1 MTRIPQPK
9 KDGRPS
15 PAGRIAAALLGIG
28 LALAAAATA
37 SAATPVQKV
46 VSPGGIEAWL
56 IESHEV
62 GLISLRFSFEGGAL
76 AEPVDKP
83 GVAQLMSYLFNE
95 GAGDMDSGTLSR
107 RRQSI
112 GVGFAGFAD
121 YTDTGVTFTTP
132 SAYRAEGFALLR
144 LALHRP
150 RFDADAIERARR
162 EYEATLTAEAQSP
175 GSIAS
180 NQLRR
185 KQFGDTRLA
194 TAVHGTLASLKQ
206 VTREDIEAYRRG
218 VFARNNLKIAVA
230 GDIAPGELAPLLDDL
245 FGSLPA
251 RTDIPA
257 KPSAPPQSAS
267 AELTR
272 MELPQTV
279 VLFGNTAPRLT
290 WRQSLAFAIG
300 NQILSG
306 GFTGRLFSAIR
317 EKRGLVYSISAQR
330 FEFAETSVFVTAF
343 GAGSENVRAALDE
356 SRREIARFLDDGV
369 SDEEVAAAKE
379 AFLGSF
385 FLGLDTN
392 DKLVSQL
399 LAMLRNDL
407 PITYLDDYA
416 AELEKI
422 TPADVMSAVRLVI
435 RPEITNVVVVGNPPA
450 DFRLVPAAASATE

>member
-1 MTRIPQPK
+1 
-9 KDGRPS
+9 
-15 PAGRIAAALLGIG
+15 
-28 LALAAAATA
+28 
-37 SAATPVQKV
+37 
-46 VSPGGIEAWL
+46 
-56 IESHEV
+56 
-62 GLISLRFSFEGGAL
+62 
-76 AEPVDKP
+76 
-83 GVAQLMSYLFNE
+83 
-95 GAGDMDSGTLSR
+95 
-107 RRQSI
+107 
-112 GVGFAGFAD
+112 
-121 YTDTGVTFTTP
+121 
-132 SAYRAEGFALLR
+132 
-144 LALHRP
+144 
-150 RFDADAIERARR
+150 
-162 EYEATLTAEAQSP
+162 
-175 GSIAS
+175 
-180 NQLRR
+180 
-185 KQFGDTRLA
+185 
-194 TAVHGTLASLKQ
+194 
-206 VTREDIEAYRRG
+206 
-218 VFARNNLKIAVA
+218 
-230 GDIAPGELAPLLDDL
+230 LAPLLDDL

-251 RTDIPA
+251 RTEIPA

-267 AELTR
+267 ADLTR

-435 RPEITNVVVVGNPPA
+435 RPEITNVVVVGNPLA